1 MKLLRVRRKTKTEKG
16 YNSSMGLLTTRVSSI
31 KKYLMGIPI
40 QTLQK
45 SRETYS
51 GEIKNS
57 SDCILFI

>member
-1 MKLLRVRRKTKTEKG
+1 MKLLRVRRKTKKG
-16 YNSSMGLLTTRVSSI
+16 YNSTMGLLTTRVSSI

-45 SRETYS
+45 NRETYY
-51 GEIKNS
+51 GEIKSS